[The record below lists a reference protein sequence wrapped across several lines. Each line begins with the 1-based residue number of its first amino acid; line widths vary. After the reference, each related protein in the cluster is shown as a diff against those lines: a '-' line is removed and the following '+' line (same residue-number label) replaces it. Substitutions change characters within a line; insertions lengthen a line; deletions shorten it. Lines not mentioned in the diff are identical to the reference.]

1 MIRIT
6 GTILG
11 IGTVIIMGTVT
22 GTGTRSGT
30 VRNWNGNGQERER
43 SRTGTGTF
51 FDSRRIK
58 KVTGVAMLLIQVIIK
73 KIYC

>member
-30 VRNWNGNGQERER
+30 VRNWNGNGQERKR
-43 SRTGTGTF
+43 
-51 FDSRRIK
+51 
-58 KVTGVAMLLIQVIIK
+58 
-73 KIYC
+73 